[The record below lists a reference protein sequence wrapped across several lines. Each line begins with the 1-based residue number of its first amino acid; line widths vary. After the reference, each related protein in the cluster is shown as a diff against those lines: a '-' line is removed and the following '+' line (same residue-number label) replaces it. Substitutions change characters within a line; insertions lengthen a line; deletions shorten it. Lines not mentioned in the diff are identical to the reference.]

1 MQENCKH
8 CDTMFKQKKNW
19 RSHLAYVHGIDQ
31 IKEKHCEDDEQII
44 FKCKDCDL
52 TFDYKRSLALHRKT
66 KKEEKIMH
74 ECEFC
79 ESKFTYK
86 NNLTKHVKLKHKK

>member
-19 RSHLAYVHGIDQ
+19 RAHLAYVHGIDQ

-52 TFDYKRSLALHRKT
+52 TFNYKRSLALQRKS
-66 KKEEKIMH
+66 KHEEKNMY
-74 ECEFC
+74 EF
-79 ESKFTYK
+79 KFVSRSSH
-86 NNLTKHVKLKHKK
+86 TKTI